1 MRSMPAARCSGASAV
16 TRTIVVQFGHD
27 TMPFGRSRTSSGFT
41 SLTTSGT
48 SGSVRN
54 AAELS
59 TDARAARNRTR
70 RPLERERVVD
80 VDDDEIETV
89 EATVAEHLDR

>member
-1 MRSMPAARCSGASAV
+1 MESVGSTPAARCNGASAV
-16 TRTIVVQFGHD
+16 TRTIVVQLGHD
-27 TMPFGRSRTSSGFT
+27 TMPFGNARTSSGFT

-59 TDARAARNRTR
+59 TTRA
-70 RPLERERVVD
+70 PL
-80 VDDDEIETV
+80 
-89 EATVAEHLDR
+89 